1 MWATPCND
9 NKIVRKFK
17 SFTNEHVT
25 KVKAVIQPMG
35 GHSFNPS
42 ASAHKQVLSQV
53 LKEEKTEVERDMKD
67 SLKQQDFER
76 LANIV
81 HQEANS
87 AEESSDGENGIE
99 LTGKP
104 VDRLKKKTKM

>member
-1 MWATPCND
+1 MA
-9 NKIVRKFK
+9 
-17 SFTNEHVT
+17 
-25 KVKAVIQPMG
+25 

-53 LKEEKTEVERDMKD
+53 IMEETKEVQRDMKD

-81 HQEANS
+81 HQEINS

-104 VDRLKKKTKM
+104 VDRLKKKTKMQLNKRVGIFSVNRIFRWFTRPRRMSM